1 MMIPKTSL
9 PLWVTQL
16 LLGYVVPST
25 VEATTKIVIG
35 SLVGP
40 KGLKEV
46 SGMAGTLY
54 YPGLVPDFSV
64 AAVIDPGFGGLDYKI
79 ILKKAVGFYGV
90 SFYASEYDSKKFNK
104 WTFPVTRL
112 NFGYMAFL
120 STDSVVSASS
130 IHYEKQRILCND
142 VMTALTPV
150 MLQHESDDVL
160 VDADVH
166 CCTSI
171 AYQLAVPMTCRF
183 SFHPVYER
191 WQIKWFEETPDEP
204 DPSGMTCE
212 EALAFWEAAGS
223 PSLPTTDPLFIRLQA
238 CFES

>member
-1 MMIPKTSL
+1 MMIPKTAL
-9 PLWVTQL
+9 PLWVSQL
-16 LLGYVVPST
+16 LLGYVVPSE
-25 VEATTKIVIG
+25 VEANTKIVIG
-35 SLVGP
+35 SLVDS

-54 YPGLVPDFSV
+54 YPGLVPDFSI
-64 AAVIDPGFGGLDYKI
+64 APVIEPTFNGLNYKI
-79 ILKKAVGFYGV
+79 LLKKAVGFYGV
-90 SFYASEYDSKKFNK
+90 SFHASEYDPKKFNK

-130 IHYEKQRILCND
+130 IHYEKQRILCD
-142 VMTALTPV
+142 PVMNALTPV
-150 MLQHESDDVL
+150 MLQHESDDLL

-191 WQIKWFEETPDEP
+191 WQIKWFEEKSDDP
-204 DPSGMTCE
+204 DPAGMTCE
-212 EALAFWEAAGS
+212 EALAFWQASGS
-223 PSLPTTDPLFIRLQA
+223 PSLQISDPLFARLQA